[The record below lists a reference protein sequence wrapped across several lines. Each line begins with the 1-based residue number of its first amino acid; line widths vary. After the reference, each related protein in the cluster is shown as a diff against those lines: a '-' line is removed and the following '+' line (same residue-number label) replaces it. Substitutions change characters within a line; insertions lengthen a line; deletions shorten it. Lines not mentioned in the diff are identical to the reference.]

1 MKYLSYY
8 YFLLFHKIIIFLSRA
23 FTTEVPSNESF
34 LLSVPKHLATTAYY
48 HYNKNYGGG
57 SMTRPKK
64 PDGQK
69 AIKQSVSFDPE
80 QMERIKKYCSR
91 EERSVSWCVRKAMDQ
106 WLEDKGV

>member
-1 MKYLSYY
+1 
-8 YFLLFHKIIIFLSRA
+8 
-23 FTTEVPSNESF
+23 
-34 LLSVPKHLATTAYY
+34 
-48 HYNKNYGGG
+48 
-57 SMTRPKK
+57 MTRPKK
-64 PDGQK
+64 PDSQK

>member
-1 MKYLSYY
+1 M
-8 YFLLFHKIIIFLSRA
+8 A
-23 FTTEVPSNESF
+23 
-34 LLSVPKHLATTAYY
+34 
-48 HYNKNYGGG
+48 
-57 SMTRPKK
+57 RPKK

-80 QMERIKKYCSR
+80 QMERIKKYCLR

>member
-1 MKYLSYY
+1 
-8 YFLLFHKIIIFLSRA
+8 
-23 FTTEVPSNESF
+23 
-34 LLSVPKHLATTAYY
+34 
-48 HYNKNYGGG
+48 
-57 SMTRPKK
+57 MTSPKK

>member
-1 MKYLSYY
+1 
-8 YFLLFHKIIIFLSRA
+8 
-23 FTTEVPSNESF
+23 
-34 LLSVPKHLATTAYY
+34 
-48 HYNKNYGGG
+48 
-57 SMTRPKK
+57 MTRPKK

-106 WLEDKGV
+106 WLEDKGVQHSLIFLVCFGSNGIKDCTLQFANSGTFSSI